1 MNFIKLSLATC
12 VALAGLSTIS
22 SAQPLEEAIK
32 GIDVSG
38 MLRYR
43 YTDDRYKNQ
52 RYTKDDSASIRGQ
65 GGASKGSAKHEW
77 RAEALF
83 KTPVINNISM
93 NLGVYYGGSND
104 VNHGKGTSGANNNN
118 TSTSNGFIG
127 SGLGAGSDGRF
138 GVREFTATITPDTT
152 STTFKLGKMPLLTP
166 LNDSD
171 DRGTGVFITNSD
183 IDNWSFAAGAFD
195 SWSLDDGVPN
205 GDGGSVAKP
214 YYTLAALSN
223 YDTSIGNFSTQL
235 WLYYIQDIAD
245 FIGFGELTWDNNMV
259 SLTGQY
265 AYSKLDNSG
274 PLSTNTN
281 SMWDYKP
288 KTANDLYTLG
298 AGLDFSD
305 FNVPVALNVG
315 YWGNTQDGYAVSL
328 DNEGGF
334 LKAGQLWFS
343 NPATGVNIS
352 MFNVGGGAMP
362 KGYEKNKLSAFYA
375 NLNHDILDNLNIG
388 IDYVQGKNKLTRG
401 LPNAKSSGNVS
412 FYEISPNLTWQYS
425 KSLTISSYYSFL
437 QSKAQ
442 RSIRSSVG
450 DASDAN
456 STNKEKFNELRV
468 EVKYLF

>member
-1 MNFIKLSLATC
+1 MKFIKLSLATC

-43 YTDDRYKNQ
+43 YTDDRYKDQ
-52 RYTKDDSASIRGQ
+52 GYTKDDSKSIRSQ
-65 GGASKGSAKHEW
+65 GGASKGSAQHGWK
-77 RAEALF
+77 AEALF
-83 KTPVINNISM
+83 KTPVINNISL
-93 NLGVYYGGSND
+93 NLGIYYGGSNT
-104 VNHGKGTSGANNNN
+104 VNHGKGESGDANNNA
-118 TSTSNGFIG
+118 STSNGFIG
-127 SGLGAGSDGRF
+127 SGLGAGSDGQF

-195 SWSLDDGVPN
+195 SWSLDDISEK
-205 GDGGSVAKP
+205 GSSIAKP

-235 WLYYIQDIAD
+235 WLYYVQDIAD
-245 FIGFGELTWDNNMV
+245 FIGFGELAWDNNMV

-265 AYSKLDNSG
+265 AYSKLDNAG
-274 PLSTNTN
+274 PLSTQNTG
-281 SMWDYKP
+281 MWGYKP

-328 DNEGGF
+328 DNEGEF
-334 LKAGQLWFS
+334 LKAGQLWFE
-343 NPATGVNIS
+343 NPATGINIS
-352 MFNVGGGAMP
+352 MFNVGGEAMP
-362 KGYEKNKLSAFYA
+362 RGYEKNKLSAFYS
-375 NLNHDILDNLNIG
+375 NVNYDILDNLNIG

-401 LPNAKSSGNVS
+401 LSNAKRSGNVS

-450 DASDAN
+450 DASAAN